1 MSRNGISSHFHRN
14 RFETCGI
21 CKQRKPIS
29 EMISCELVRDTIA
42 GELDKEGGDWRQTGW
57 ICRDDVHEFRRRSV
71 EEMIRRERGELTRLD
86 REVIDSLSQ
95 HAMVTENTE
104 ETYREAVTL
113 GDRIADRTATFAGS
127 WTFILAFLGFMAI
140 WIGLNMLPILR
151 QDFDPYPFILLNLL
165 LSMIA
170 ALQAPLI
177 MMSQR
182 RQEEKDRLRS
192 QNDYQIN
199 LKAELEIRHLH
210 EKLDRILIG
219 QWERLSSIQEAQL
232 ELFEEFTRDRRT
244 P

>member
-1 MSRNGISSHFHRN
+1 MSKNGMPSHRRHL
-14 RFETCGI
+14 ETCGI
-21 CKQRKPIS
+21 CKQRKPVS
-29 EMISCELVRDTIA
+29 DMISCELVRDSIA
-42 GELDKEGGDWRQTGW
+42 GELDKAGPDWRETGW
-57 ICRDDVHEFRRRSV
+57 ICRDDLHDVRRRSV

-95 HAMVTENTE
+95 HVMVTENTE

-113 GDRIADRTATFAGS
+113 GDRIADRTASFAGS
-127 WTFILAFLGFMAI
+127 WTFILAFLGFMIVWMAV
-140 WIGLNMLPILR
+140 NALPILR

-170 ALQAPLI
+170 AFQAPLI

-219 QWERLSSIQEAQL
+219 QWERLSEIQEAQL
-232 ELFEEFTRDRRT
+232 ELFDEFSRDRRA

>member
-1 MSRNGISSHFHRN
+1 
-14 RFETCGI
+14 
-21 CKQRKPIS
+21 
-29 EMISCELVRDTIA
+29 MIV
-42 GELDKEGGDWRQTGW
+42 W
-57 ICRDDVHEFRRRSV
+57 
-71 EEMIRRERGELTRLD
+71 M
-86 REVIDSLSQ
+86 
-95 HAMVTENTE
+95 
-104 ETYREAVTL
+104 AVN
-113 GDRIADRTATFAGS
+113 A
-127 WTFILAFLGFMAI
+127 
-140 WIGLNMLPILR
+140 LPILR

-170 ALQAPLI
+170 AFQAPLI

-219 QWERLSSIQEAQL
+219 QWERLSEIQEAQL
-232 ELFEEFTRDRRT
+232 ELFDEFSRDRRA